1 MSYDASNIINI
12 VTRIS
17 PQGLSF
23 ANFSLAM
30 LFVPEDELPAGF
42 NFNTYRVYNK
52 LSDLAVDF
60 SDTTETYKAA
70 QRYMAMLPTP
80 RELRVWGRKSTTV
93 TTESIIETLNAAANE
108 TWWYWTFFTDDVYN
122 SEANIISIADWLDAN
137 IRFSFNCSTAQNI
150 RDVTNSADIASQ
162 LTSKGTRHIATFS
175 HATDPYAG
183 HALAAWFSS
192 VQYSTPSSTITGEFK
207 KLPGVVAEDLTG
219 TEYAA
224 MKQDT
229 KKAVF
234 YSVVDLQGSS
244 DNGRVLNSW
253 SHSTYGEYID
263 DIINLDAFVN
273 NLRVNLYNA
282 TANQTTKLPQT
293 SAGQAVLL
301 AAAKEICELYL
312 SNGYLGE
319 RVWTNPDNGLEEYTR
334 GYEILTKPEDI
345 LTITGSDR
353 SARKSAPVRIRI
365 FRAGAIHAV
374 DVTVDV
380 Y

>member
-30 LFVPEDELPAGF
+30 LFAPEDELPIGF
-42 NFNTYRVYNK
+42 DVNTFRIYSS
-52 LSDLAVDF
+52 LSDLSVDF
-60 SDTTETYKAA
+60 ADTTETYKAA
-70 QRYMAMLPTP
+70 QRYMAMIPTP
-80 RELRVWGRKSTTV
+80 RELRVWGRKSTTAV
-93 TTESIIETLNAAANE
+93 VETIIETLNIAANE

-122 SEANIISIADWLDAN
+122 DEATMILVADWLDAN
-137 IRFSFNCSTAQNI
+137 IRYNFNCSTAADI
-150 RDVTNSADIASQ
+150 RDPGDATDIASQ
-162 LTSKGTRHIATFS
+162 LTSKGTRRISTVS

-192 VQYSTPSSTITGEFK
+192 VNYSIAGSTITGEFK
-207 KLPGVVAEDLTG
+207 KLPGVVAEDLTS
-219 TEYAA
+219 TEYGA
-224 MKQDT
+224 MKLDT

-234 YSVVDLQGSS
+234 YTVVDLQGSS
-244 DNGRVLNSW
+244 DIGRVVNSW
-253 SHSTYGEYID
+253 SHSAFGEYID

-293 SAGQAVLL
+293 SPGQAVLL
-301 AAAKEICELYL
+301 AAAKEIGELYIA
-312 SNGYLGE
+312 NGYLGE

-345 LTITGSDR
+345 LDITDPDR
-353 SARKSAPVRIRI
+353 ADRKSAPVRIRI

-380 Y
+380 F